1 MKKRPEGRRGI
12 GGKGLGRDEE
22 WGRLRG
28 GGAWEEDG
36 EMRLVYIDESGD
48 PGARNSPTRHY
59 VLAGLCV
66 DERDWS
72 ALHGSLLRL
81 RHQLDEVMWLNAG
94 AEMHAAEFLGGARVH
109 LGLEPWQRVRA
120 AQWVIRELKARQ
132 VVATIVAARD
142 KSRCPDPLGEC
153 WRELCGK
160 AATMG
165 SREDGYL
172 LLVTDM
178 TDGKRVRQ
186 ALENL
191 DTQSRRLVIDE
202 PFHRDSRESLILQA
216 ADLLAYLGKQSL
228 SPNGLFRT
236 GLGNGLLKEFRN
248 LTSFEPSKEQEPGR
262 GPGS

>member
-1 MKKRPEGRRGI
+1 
-12 GGKGLGRDEE
+12 
-22 WGRLRG
+22 
-28 GGAWEEDG
+28 
-36 EMRLVYIDESGD
+36 MRLVYIDESGD

-66 DERDWS
+66 DERDWA

-81 RHQLDEVMWLNAG
+81 RHQLDEVMGLNAG
-94 AEMHAAEFLGGARVH
+94 AEMHAAEFLGGAKVH

-120 AQWVIRELKARQ
+120 AQWVTRELKARR
-132 VVATIVAARD
+132 VVAPIIAARD
-142 KSRCPDPLGEC
+142 KSRCPEPLGEC

-160 AATMG
+160 AAAMESG
-165 SREDGYL
+165 KDGYL

-178 TDGKRVRQ
+178 TDGKRVRA
-186 ALENL
+186 ALESL
-191 DTQSRRLVIDE
+191 DAQSRLSIVDE

-236 GLGNGLLKEFRN
+236 GLANGLLREFRN
-248 LTSFEPSKEQEPGR
+248 LTGFEPPKEQEPGR